1 MENLVKNGT
10 LIIAE
15 GTALPEVLNLK
26 SDSYAESWRIVT
38 NFEGYGLDRD
48 LRQAGWTFV
57 YKAQALKV
65 NVFGFGRKR
74 TIRKAFN
81 AILRRLGPA
90 EFNCL
95 EITEAVGKNF
105 LGFPYVSVSGHARL
119 IQQRS

>member
-1 MENLVKNGT
+1 MENVVKNGT

-15 GTALPEVLNLK
+15 GTVLPDALNLK

-38 NFEGYGLDRD
+38 NFEGYGLDRN
-48 LRQAGWTFV
+48 LRQAGWTFL

-65 NVFGFGRKR
+65 TVFGFGRNR

-81 AILRRLGPA
+81 TIVQRLGRA

-95 EITEAVGKNF
+95 EITEAVSKNV

-119 IQQRS
+119 IQQR

>member
-15 GTALPEVLNLK
+15 GTTLPEALDLQSNAYG
-26 SDSYAESWRIVT
+26 DRWRIVT
-38 NFEGYGLDRD
+38 NFEGYGLDRN

-57 YKAQALKV
+57 YKAQKLKV
-65 NVFGFGRKR
+65 NVFGFGRNR

-81 AILRRLGPA
+81 TILQRLGPA

-95 EITEAVGKNF
+95 EITEAVGKSF